1 MEIKHL
7 AIPTVF
13 TGYGK
18 WGDWEW
24 MQEDPDWA
32 HTLFVFNDNEEQF
45 DAYVNGLTSGFT
57 PGAGN
62 ALARPWRQFNPPKAA
77 GIPTGKNG
85 YGYQVLD
92 ETTQEKIDQALTI
105 VGKLLK
111 SFYFDRL
118 VFSSNED
125 RSTLG
130 ISTYKVGED
139 VRKYIFD
146 RLMQTP
152 EEWQQ
157 FINQRVLKKFRQL
170 TRAIEDAKTNGLPID
185 SSNSV
190 VQQLRDEMRAILR
203 FRGNQNV

>member
-24 MQEDPDWA
+24 MHEDPDWA

-45 DAYVNGLTSGFT
+45 DAYVNGLPSGFT

-92 ETTQEKIDQALTI
+92 ETTHEKIDQALTI

-111 SFYFDRL
+111 SFYYDRL

-157 FINQRVLKKFRQL
+157 FIDQRVLKKFRQL
-170 TRAIEDAKTNGLPID
+170 TRAIENAKTNGLPID

>member
-1 MEIKHL
+1 MNNKVEV
-7 AIPTVF
+7 IPIAYS
-13 TGYGK
+13 GMGK
-18 WGDWEW
+18 VGDFAW
-24 MQEDPDWA
+24 MQSQPGYA
-32 HTLFVFNDNEEQF
+32 NTLFVFNDDEEQF
-45 DAYVNGLTSGFT
+45 DAFLNGQASGFT
-57 PGAGN
+57 AGGGN
-62 ALARPWRQFNPPKAA
+62 AIARPWRKLDPVKSA
-77 GIPTGKNG
+77 GIPTGSLGRG
-85 YGYQVLD
+85 YSVLD
-92 ETTQEKIDQALTI
+92 AKTQAKIDQALTI

-157 FINQRVLKKFRQL
+157 FIDQRVLQKFRQL
-170 TRAIEDAKTNGLPID
+170 TRAIEYAKRNGLPID
-185 SSNSV
+185 SSNAV
-190 VQQLRDEMRAILR
+190 VQQHRDEMRAIIR
-203 FRGNQNV
+203 FRGNLNV

>member
-1 MEIKHL
+1 MKINHI

-24 MQEDPDWA
+24 MQKDPDWA

-45 DAYVNGLTSGFT
+45 DAYVNGLPSGFT

-92 ETTQEKIDQALTI
+92 ETTHEKIDQALTI

-111 SFYFDRL
+111 SFYYDRL

-146 RLMQTP
+146 RLMQTS

-157 FINQRVLKKFRQL
+157 FIDQRVLITYSRL
-170 TRAIEDAKTNGLPID
+170 TRAIEYAKKNGLPID
-185 SSNSV
+185 SSNAV
-190 VQQLRDEMRAILR
+190 VQQHRDEMRAIIR
-203 FRGNQNV
+203 FKGNLNV